1 MPNKD
6 ITAKDAKIVKNVYK
20 DDEYIEFMRLVNN
33 GELPDTWEL
42 TAEAIG
48 VHPNTIKAWRKLPEF
63 REAKR
68 KGIEH
73 CLAEMRR
80 AGKEDWRQWEA
91 SLRLLGV
98 KTSDQPT
105 TNIQINIKPILGG
118 QAVSSNDSDTQV
130 IEAQE
135 AD

>member
-1 MPNKD
+1 MSKS
-6 ITAKDAKIVKNVYK
+6 ITAKDAGIVKNVYK
-20 DDEYIEFMRLVNN
+20 DAEYIEFMRLVNN

-98 KTSDQPT
+98 KEASDQPT
-105 TNIQINIKPILGG
+105 INIQIPVFNVMTNESKEQLSKLYEGLD
-118 QAVSSNDSDTQV
+118 SSND
-130 IEAQE
+130 
-135 AD
+135 

>member
-1 MPNKD
+1 MSTS
-6 ITAKDAKIVKNVYK
+6 ITAKNAGNVRNVYK
-20 DDEYIEFMRLVNN
+20 DAEYIEFMRLVNN

-42 TAEAIG
+42 TAEALG

-73 CLAEMRR
+73 CLKEMRR

-98 KTSDQPT
+98 KTSEQPT
-105 TNIQINIKPILGG
+105 TNIQINIPILGG
-118 QAVSSNDSDTQV
+118 NTVQSNNSDPQIIGAT
-130 IEAQE
+130 ET
-135 AD
+135 D